1 MTQRLLFFCTLLSF
15 RLSAQQS
22 QGDTT
27 TILDEVVVKAYQYNR
42 SLKETPVALGIAT
55 EKDLNRFN
63 DSSVVS
69 VMNTIPGVRMEERSP
84 GSYRFSI
91 RGSTLRS
98 PFGIRNVKFYWNG
111 LPLTD
116 GGGNTY
122 LNLLDFDA
130 FGRAE
135 IIKGPGA
142 SLYGSGT
149 GGVVLLN
156 SPLTNQKTLQ
166 ITAVGGGF
174 GLQRY
179 QAKAVIGNSKRKI
192 FVNYAHQ
199 Q

>member
-42 SLKETPVALGIAT
+42 SLKETPVALGIVS

-63 DSSVVS
+63 NSSVVS
-69 VMNTIPGVRMEERSP
+69 TMNTIPGVRMEERSP

-122 LNLLDFDA
+122 LNLLNFNA
-130 FGRAE
+130 FGQPKFFKE
-135 IIKGPGA
+135 PGPSLNGPG
-142 SLYGSGT
+142 T
-149 GGVVLLN
+149 EGVDLLN
-156 SPLTNQKTLQ
+156 NPSTNQNQ
-166 ITAVGGGF
+166 IQFSASGGSLG
-174 GLQRY
+174 
-179 QAKAVIGNSKRKI
+179 
-192 FVNYAHQ
+192 
-199 Q
+199 